1 MKMIVM
7 NVMARVS
14 FIILAVHV
22 EELAKNT
29 IIRRKL
35 IPKNAIIVPEQEKW
49 DVENVEEKVMSCANI
64 AVDMAHHNVQ
74 CVMDMV

>member
-35 IPKNAIIVPEQEKW
+35 IPKNAIIVPEQEK
-49 DVENVEEKVMSCANI
+49 
-64 AVDMAHHNVQ
+64 
-74 CVMDMV
+74 